1 MATPSPFHSGETE
14 VQTRMGVRE
23 AIEPF
28 ARRVVRDYLPEQHRA
43 FYAQLPFL
51 VVAGRDGA
59 ARPWATVLAAPSG
72 VADSPD
78 PHSLDLHALPLPGDA
93 LEESFAPGAD
103 LGILGIEF
111 HTRRRNRVNGRI
123 VNRDSRG
130 ARLRVDQ
137 SFGNCPQFIHAR
149 DWETQATGTAS
160 PARRSEK
167 LDPRQQA
174 WIGGADTFFVATGYR
189 ASGEQAAYGMDAS
202 HRGGAAGFVQVLDAT
217 TLAWPDYAGNNHYN
231 TLGNLVM
238 DARIGLL
245 FVDFA
250 TGSLLQLN
258 GTARIDW
265 TPDEARWPGAQRVVM
280 VSIEAVVELPA
291 ALPLRWRAPAPLT
304 LEVVAVEDESRDVKS
319 FWFQRADGA
328 PLPPFIAGQH
338 VSVTVPVDGRPEV
351 RSYSLSS
358 SPQDSRWRISV
369 KRHAEGRVSRVLH
382 DHLAAGGQLRA
393 APPAGDFCL
402 EAGDAPLLLIGA
414 GVGVTPLVSMLAAAV
429 AEGRAVSFILAAR
442 NRDEAPLAAEIAALA
457 AGSQARLTRVF
468 SQPRTNARA
477 SGHDEHTG
485 RLNAA
490 LLATLI
496 PSRECAVYLCGPT
509 AFVTDVSAWLVA
521 AGVAPENIHSES
533 FG

>member
-1 MATPSPFHSGETE
+1 MASQSPFHPGETQ

-28 ARRVVRDYLPEQHRA
+28 ARRVVRDHLPEQHRA

-51 VVAGRDGA
+51 VVAGRDSA
-59 ARPWATVLAAPSG
+59 ARPWATLLAAPSG

-78 PHSLDLHALPLPGDA
+78 PYTLDLHALPSPGDA

-103 LGILGIEF
+103 LGLLGIEF

-123 VNRDSRG
+123 ASRDEQG
-130 ARLRVDQ
+130 VRLRVDQ
-137 SFGNCPQFIHAR
+137 TFGNCPQFIHAR
-149 DWETQATGTAS
+149 DWEAQATSAAS
-160 PARRSEK
+160 PALRGER
-167 LDPRQQA
+167 LAAAQQA
-174 WIGGADTFFVATGYR
+174 WIGSADTFFVATGYR

-217 TLAWPDYAGNNHYN
+217 TIAWPDYAGNNHYN

-250 TGSLLQLN
+250 TGSLLQLS

-328 PLPPFIAGQH
+328 PLPPFVAGQH
-338 VSVTVPVDGRPEV
+338 VSITVPIDGRPEV

-358 SPQDSRWRISV
+358 SPRHSRWRISV
-369 KRHAEGRVSRVLH
+369 KRHAEGRVSRALH
-382 DHLAAGGQLRA
+382 DHLTVGGQLRA
-393 APPAGDFCL
+393 APPAGDFRL
-402 EAGDAPLLLIGA
+402 DSGDAPLLLIGA
-414 GVGVTPLVSMLAAAV
+414 GIGVTPLVSMLAAAV
-429 AEGRAVSFILAAR
+429 AEGRAVTFIEAAG
-442 NRDEAPLAAEIAALA
+442 NRDEAPLAADIEALA
-457 AGSQARLTRVF
+457 AGSGVRLHRVF
-468 SQPRTNARA
+468 SQPGADAPVTR
-477 SGHDEHTG
+477 HDDHTG
-485 RLNAA
+485 RLTES

-496 PSRECAVYLCGPT
+496 PNVGCMACLCGPT
-509 AFVTDVSAWLVA
+509 AFVADVSAWLVA
-521 AGVAPENIHSES
+521 AGVAPENIRSES